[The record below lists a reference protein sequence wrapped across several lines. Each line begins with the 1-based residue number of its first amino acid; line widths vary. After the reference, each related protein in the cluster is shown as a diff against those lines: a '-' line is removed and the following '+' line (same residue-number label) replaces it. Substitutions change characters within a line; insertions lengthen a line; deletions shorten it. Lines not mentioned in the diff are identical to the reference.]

1 MMPPPDADPFEDA
14 ARDTQGY
21 IHRDETVICDDII
34 LKRREQPRWQCMS
47 ENSRNGFRE
56 DVSSL
61 LAQH

>member
-1 MMPPPDADPFEDA
+1 MMPPPDADPLEDA

-47 ENSRNGFRE
+47 G
-56 DVSSL
+56 
-61 LAQH
+61 